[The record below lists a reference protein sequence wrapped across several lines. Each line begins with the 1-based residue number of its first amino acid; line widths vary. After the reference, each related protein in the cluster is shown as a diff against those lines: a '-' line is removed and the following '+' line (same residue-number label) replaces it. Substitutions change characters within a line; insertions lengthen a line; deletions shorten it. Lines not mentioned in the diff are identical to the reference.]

1 MKPLKLEMTAFGP
14 YKGTETIDFQK
25 LEGNLLFAIAGNTGA
40 GKTTIFDAIS
50 YALYGEASGEERSD
64 SKSLRSHFA
73 EEDIHTS
80 VSLHFALKENEYYI
94 IRQMPHRKGNNKT
107 ETGGSV
113 ELYEVVNGEHI
124 PAVDRFHVNDLKDK
138 IYDLI
143 GLSKDQFSQIVMLPQ
158 GEFRKLLTS
167 ETENKEQ
174 ILRRVFK
181 TDRYK
186 LIRDLL
192 DIRRKK
198 LEKGLQGKHS
208 ERDIYFRNIAKLPL
222 QDDSA
227 LLQAANQEYKNS
239 NAILQGL
246 AEEITRHEERI
257 KQDKTVIQQEE
268 QLLKQQEAQL
278 HHAKTINQQLETLQ
292 QKEREHE
299 ALLQR
304 QETITQQEQT
314 LLLAEKAEA
323 LAIYEELFV
332 TSTNELNN
340 KRQQLERL
348 LYEKEELTKQ
358 VAVVTSQYEEE
369 KQKESLRTTTQK
381 EHDHLLS
388 LKEIIEQLDQKEQAI
403 STLQQQVITIE
414 SQIKTEVRRHEEMT
428 KKRHTL
434 QSTIAEKEKNVL
446 LFSEKQEELQKLR
459 HDGKVIK
466 KYIEEY
472 KKGQEIYTNYVQ
484 IQEQYGQEKTKYESL
499 ENEWLEG
506 QASML
511 ALHLKHGESCPVCG
525 SMEHPS
531 KATSHGSVIDKQ
543 MLTVAKE
550 KKDATEKQFLT
561 LSATKTQVEAN
572 LRELQQ
578 ELYELGYSYED
589 IGIAWNYV
597 VERGKT
603 ISEEVQTIQQD
614 FQRVNELREELLQVE
629 QTLEYSLAEQQKVQ
643 QTLQELKL
651 QLVQQQTS
659 YDMDTKQLPVGM
671 TTLSEWQDAYS
682 KIQVRLQQLLQAWQH
697 VQQMYEQTIQRNIRI
712 QADYEHGAKEV
723 EAATEKQVEQRQRF
737 HRELEKAAF
746 HDETVYIAAK
756 RTHME
761 RETLKRTIEDYRIT
775 VQKILTA
782 IEQLKNELQE
792 ATWTDVSSLQELI
805 EQAGIELD
813 IKKELCLRTENL
825 IATMKELNANIAAIE
840 ADIHDEE
847 KVYQQVIDIYEVI
860 KGNNESRISFERY
873 ILIEYLEQIIEA
885 ANVRLHKLS
894 NGQFSLQRSER
905 VEKRNRQSGLGLDV
919 YDSYTGTLR
928 DVKTLSG
935 GEKFNASLCLALGMA
950 DVIQAF
956 QGGISIETMFI
967 DEGFGSLDEE
977 SLAKAIDT
985 LIELQQAGRLIGVI
999 SHVQELKDAMPAVLE
1014 VMKTKEGYSKTKF
1027 VVK

>member
-14 YKGTETIDFQK
+14 YKGTEVIDFQQ

-73 EEDIHTS
+73 DEEVHTA
-80 VSLHFALKENEYYI
+80 VSLHFALKGQEYYI
-94 IRQMPHRKGNNKT
+94 VRQMPHRKGNNKT
-107 ETGGSV
+107 ETGGNV
-113 ELYEVVNGEHI
+113 ELYEVVNNVHI
-124 PAVDRFHVNDLKDK
+124 PAVDRFHVNDVKDK

-143 GLSKDQFSQIVMLPQ
+143 GLTKDQFSQIVMLPQ

-192 DIRRKK
+192 DTRRKK
-198 LEKGLQGKHS
+198 LEKGLQGKQA
-208 ERDIYFRNIAKLPL
+208 ERDIYFRNITKLPL
-222 QDDSA
+222 QDDSV

-239 NAILQGL
+239 HAILQGL
-246 AEEITRHEERI
+246 ADEITRYTQQLQKDKTMLQEEER
-257 KQDKTVIQQEE
+257 
-268 QLLKQQEAQL
+268 LMKQQEAQL
-278 HHAKTINQQLETLQ
+278 HHAKMMNQKIETLQ
-292 QKEREHE
+292 QKEQEHE
-299 ALLQR
+299 GLLQ
-304 QETITQQEQT
+304 QKETINQQEQT
-314 LLLAEKAEA
+314 LLLAGKAEA
-323 LAIYEELFV
+323 LAIYEELFL
-332 TSTNELNN
+332 TSTNELNE
-340 KRQQLERL
+340 KKEQVERL
-348 LYEKEELTKQ
+348 TIEKEKLAKQ
-358 VAVVTSQYEEE
+358 VAVVTAQYEEE
-369 KQKESLRTTTQK
+369 KQKEALRTHVQK
-381 EHDHLLS
+381 EHNQLLS

-403 STLQQQVITIE
+403 NTLQKQTTVLEEQVKQQEII
-414 SQIKTEVRRHEEMT
+414 HEEIT
-428 KKRHTL
+428 KKRHMLQATL
-434 QSTIAEKEKNVL
+434 TEKEKNVL
-446 LFSEKQEELQKLR
+446 LLSEKQAELQKLR

-472 KKGQEIYTNYVQ
+472 NRYCEIQTQYAQLQVQYDQEAKQYVA
-484 IQEQYGQEKTKYESL
+484 L
-499 ENEWLEG
+499 ENQWLEG

-525 SMEHPS
+525 STEHPS
-531 KATSHGSVIDKQ
+531 KSTTHGNIIDKQ
-543 MLTVAKE
+543 TLATAKE
-550 KKDATEKQFLT
+550 KKDAIEKQFAT
-561 LSATKTQVEAN
+561 LSATKSQIETN

-578 ELYELGYSYED
+578 ELNELKYNHED
-589 IGIAWNYV
+589 
-597 VERGKT
+597 VEPVWKDIVQRGKVV
-603 ISEEVQTIQQD
+603 SKEVQLLQQD
-614 FQRVNELREELLQVE
+614 VQRVKELREELVHIDKKLESNMVE
-629 QTLEYSLAEQQKVQ
+629 QRNTNHI
-643 QTLQELKL
+643 LQEQKL
-651 QLVQQQTS
+651 HLIQQQTS
-659 YDMDTKQLPVGM
+659 YEMDKKQLPDGM
-671 TTLSEWQDAYS
+671 ATLNEWQVTYR
-682 KIQVRLQQLLQAWQH
+682 QVELSLQQLLQSWKHIQH
-697 VQQMYEQTIQRNIRI
+697 VYEQTTQQNIRI
-712 QADYEHGAKEV
+712 QAEYEHKQKEV
-723 EAATEKQVEQRQRF
+723 EIATEKHTEQQQRF
-737 HRELEKAAF
+737 KDELQKAQF
-746 HDETVYIAAK
+746 VDMIAYKSAK
-756 RTHME
+756 RMKSE
-761 RETLKRTIEDYRIT
+761 RDTLQQTIENYRIAI
-775 VQKILTA
+775 QKMIAT
-782 IEQLKNELQE
+782 IEQLKNDVQE
-792 ATWTDVSSLQELI
+792 ATWTDVSSMQEKI
-805 EQAGIELD
+805 EQEIIELD

-825 IATMKELNANIAAIE
+825 LTTMIELKESIETIE
-840 ADIHDEE
+840 ADMHEEE
-847 KVYQQVIDIYEVI
+847 KVYQQVVDIYEVI

-894 NGQFSLQRSER
+894 NGQFALQRSER

-919 YDSYTGTLR
+919 YDSYTGSLR

-1014 VMKTKEGYSKTKF
+1014 VTKTQEGYSKTKF